1 MGWRDGNRS
10 GGGGE
15 KQFSVQP
22 SDSVLMFYYVFVTG
36 NRKTAVTNT
45 CACDLM
51 FVSSCTIGDIYHI
64 SNATT
69 TKVAVYKATC
79 ISILLYGC
87 ETWTPY
93 RRHIKALEAFHMRC
107 LKSILGI
114 RWWHK
119 VTHVETRHRAAD
131 IDTAEY
137 MLLQTEATPL
147 DWACNS
153 HAF

>member
-51 FVSSCTIGDIYHI
+51 FVSS
-64 SNATT
+64 
-69 TKVAVYKATC
+69 
-79 ISILLYGC
+79 
-87 ETWTPY
+87 Y
-93 RRHIKALEAFHMRC
+93 RVGQ
-107 LKSILGI
+107 LK
-114 RWWHK
+114 
-119 VTHVETRHRAAD
+119 
-131 IDTAEY
+131 
-137 MLLQTEATPL
+137 
-147 DWACNS
+147 
-153 HAF
+153 